1 MPFFKRKGILIL
13 NHMNIEE
20 IRDFALSLPDSSEG
34 FPFGPTVLVFKTNGK
49 MFLLLPLDTDQTQFN
64 VKADPE
70 WAIELRE
77 RFPEVILPG
86 YHMNKTHW
94 NTVVVNGTLN
104 AALLKEMIIHSH
116 GLLQSKKKPVKK

>member
-1 MPFFKRKGILIL
+1 
-13 NHMNIEE
+13 
-20 IRDFALSLPDSSEG
+20 
-34 FPFGPTVLVFKTNGK
+34 

-104 AALLKEMIIHSH
+104 AALLKEMITHSH
-116 GLLQSKKKPVKK
+116 RLLQSKKKQPVKK